1 MTASTNMIS
10 TDMAAPTKI
19 KESTD
24 MTASVN
30 IAASTNLV
38 ASTNMSSRDMAA
50 SRDISASTGMAASTG
65 MSASRDIVKST
76 GIIESTNMTASKDI
90 VPSTKMTAPAN
101 TTPSTNMTASTNMTV
116 SKDIEPSTNMTASKD
131 IEPSTNMT
139 ASKDIVPSTNMTA
152 SKDIAPSTK
161 MTAPANTTPS
171 TNMTASKD
179 IVPSTNM
186 TASKNIAPSTNMT
199 TSTGETEI
207 QQLVTEKTETDE
219 KNGKHFHLADDN
231 KDTIPNLTIE
241 DEKQKIYTHD
251 GKYQTINDKEGEEK
265 EKGVTLTM
273 MVQKKGENGK
283 EIKVEELEIAEGKG
297 EKKQERELGKD
308 TKLQKEQ
315 ITVEDKTEK
324 EKKANNENDGIQN
337 VEQEGNEETT
347 NEKLYEAVSSGNIQT
362 VKNLRGKNFDFN
374 QEIKGEKL
382 LHVAAK
388 HGHVEVLTELLKGG
402 ADVDATSSNGD
413 TALHITIRNKVSIEV
428 VLALNDHEARWNIP
442 DQRGWTALH
451 LAVAMGNIDALKT
464 YTNRDY
470 SKLKLSVDTEN
481 ATLLHYAAANG
492 QKEASRW
499 LVKHELSRGVKDRHG
514 YTPDQYASMAGDE
527 SLASFLNSNRG
538 IRFMKKLTISCFSKQ
553 IMDTGALERL
563 LINNV
568 TNSSSPAEMN
578 TSSLESR
585 MTVSDMGITKNYMQ
599 LKTPTTPK
607 SSVVP
612 LTETNGTVKTHYS
625 NKRKAPSPP
634 SPTTGDFPRKQKHK
648 NATTTDTVNQ
658 GEENFGFEMQD
669 DPESRTAPAT
679 IDEKEALPVRGLVN
693 LGNTCYMNSVLQC
706 LYHTRPLTWHFI
718 NGEKPQK
725 EVAHAYWTL
734 LQALLHGN
742 KTKPLL
748 VNMKKIAG
756 NEDAIFQDDSEKE
769 AHDFLAQMLEW
780 LHQDLAQVVDKNE
793 CDDEEDGPGLR
804 SFISNSFHG
813 HHSSEIVCN
822 ICGDVIVRT
831 TEPFSNLTLPV
842 TSQKI
847 CDIKDLL
854 THYYREQE
862 IIWECKNC
870 KMEHPCTQKSVI
882 IGFPRFLL
890 VHLSRVNDDTLS
902 RQKVQVSY
910 PLECLS
916 LGDYTKSSDDRRIT
930 SPSYDLYA
938 ICCHQGS
945 MTSGHYTAY
954 CRSDKPSTDSW
965 NFFSDTFVRKAKPK
979 EVVSNPDAHILFYE
993 DRDAC
998 NW

>member
-179 IVPSTNM
+179 I
-186 TASKNIAPSTNMT
+186 
-199 TSTGETEI
+199 
-207 QQLVTEKTETDE
+207 
-219 KNGKHFHLADDN
+219 
-231 KDTIPNLTIE
+231 
-241 DEKQKIYTHD
+241 
-251 GKYQTINDKEGEEK
+251 
-265 EKGVTLTM
+265 
-273 MVQKKGENGK
+273 
-283 EIKVEELEIAEGKG
+283 
-297 EKKQERELGKD
+297 
-308 TKLQKEQ
+308 
-315 ITVEDKTEK
+315 K

-492 QKEASRW
+492 QKGASRW
-499 LVKHELSRGVKDRHG
+499 LVEHGLSRGVKDRHG

-527 SLASFLNSNRG
+527 SLASFLNSNR
-538 IRFMKKLTISCFSKQ
+538 
-553 IMDTGALERL
+553 
-563 LINNV
+563 NV

-679 IDEKEALPVRGLVN
+679 IDEKQMSAERNSLTNEDNTKLEIKEALPVRGLVN

-998 NW
+998 DW